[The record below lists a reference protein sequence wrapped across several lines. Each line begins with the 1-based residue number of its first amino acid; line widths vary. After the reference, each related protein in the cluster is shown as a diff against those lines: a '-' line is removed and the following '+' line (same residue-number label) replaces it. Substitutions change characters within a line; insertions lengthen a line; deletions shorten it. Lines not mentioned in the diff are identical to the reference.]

1 VTNTG
6 TAAAPVPKSLTV
18 QAFWLMIARTVG
30 FVCGLALPII
40 LARVFSKDQFG
51 TYRQVF
57 VLVNTSVVMLTFNFS
72 ISAYYFL
79 PRRPE
84 KSNAVVLH
92 NLLYHAVAGLLP
104 LLVLVLYP
112 DFLHILSSGEVL
124 RPFSHLIGVVIAAWI
139 FSSLL
144 EQLATAGS
152 DVRASTTFIVGSQL
166 TKTFLLVGA
175 GVMFRTVEAVVWA
188 ALIQCTLQ
196 GVTLIWYAQRRYPG
210 LWSSFDKAM
219 LIDQIRFV
227 IPTGITGVLYAFQA
241 DLHNYIVANQ
251 FSPAE
256 YAIYAVGTTQ
266 IPFIGIL
273 RDSINTVMLPRVAK
287 LQQEGA
293 TAEILRIMLK
303 AWRKTGAGLL
313 PIFALLLL
321 LRTEFITV
329 LYGRA
334 YMAASPIF
342 AINLLLLL
350 LTILVT
356 DAVARA
362 HIEIN
367 VWMIRVRLLSLAVQ
381 VVSSL
386 VLIRFFGMTGALLG
400 MAAGFVVERAV
411 SVRVILG
418 ILDFRWHD
426 LRELGG
432 LAGFAVCSGI
442 AAACAAAVL
451 AFIPAHLA
459 LARLVAGGAIFV
471 CAYVAAVIAMK
482 LPDEQ
487 ETAVMN
493 AYSLRF
499 LRMRIL

>member
-1 VTNTG
+1 MV
-6 TAAAPVPKSLTV
+6 
-18 QAFWLMIARTVG
+18 ARTVG
-30 FVCGLALPII
+30 FVCGLALPIV
-40 LARVFSKDQFG
+40 LARVFTKDQFG

-104 LLVLVLYP
+104 LLMLVLYP
-112 DFLHILSSGEVL
+112 DFLHILSSGEML
-124 RPFSHLIGVVIAAWI
+124 RPFSDLIGVVIAAWI

-144 EQLATAGS
+144 EQLATARG
-152 DVRASTTFIVGSQL
+152 DVQWSTTFIVGSQL
-166 TKTFLLVGA
+166 TKTVLLVGA
-175 GVMFRTVEAVVWA
+175 GVLFRTVEAVLYA

-196 GVTLIWYAQRRYPG
+196 AAALVWYAQRRFPG

-219 LIDQIRFV
+219 LIEQIRFV
-227 IPTGITGVLYAFQA
+227 IPTGITGVVYAFQA

-293 TAEILRIMLK
+293 KAEILRIMLK

-313 PIFALLLL
+313 PIFSVLLL

-334 YMAASPIF
+334 YMAASSIF

-350 LTILVT
+350 LTVFVT
-356 DAVARA
+356 DAVVRA
-362 HIEIN
+362 HIEIRG
-367 VWMIRVRLLSLAVQ
+367 WMIRMRLLSLAIQ
-381 VVSSL
+381 VIASV
-386 VLIRFFGMTGALLG
+386 VFIRFFGMTGALLG
-400 MAAGFVVERAV
+400 MAAGFVFERLV
-411 SVRVILG
+411 NIQVILRM
-418 ILDFRWHD
+418 LDFRSHN

-459 LARLVAGGAIFV
+459 LTRLAVGGAVFV

-487 ETAVMN
+487 EAAVMN